1 MEALLLIDIQNDF
14 LPGGA
19 LPVPQGDQVV
29 PVALR
34 LLDRFPLCVA
44 SKDWHPPDH
53 VSFAASHPGHEVGE
67 VIQTPHGPQV
77 LWPVHCVQESWG
89 AEFAPGLA
97 EAAGRIDHVVY
108 KGTDSAIDSYSAFF
122 DNGHLRSTGLE
133 DYLRNRQVDTLYVLG
148 LATDYCVRWSAE
160 DALRLGFKV
169 WIVQDGC
176 RAVEP
181 DKQQVVFEELCRQ
194 GARLTTSKE
203 LVDFESPQSSQAGPS
218 R

>member
-1 MEALLLIDIQNDF
+1 MNALLLVDLQNDF
-14 LPGGA
+14 LPQGA
-19 LPVPQGDQVV
+19 LPVPQGDQAV

-53 VSFAASHPGHEVGE
+53 ISFAANHPGRQVGDVVE
-67 VIQTPHGPQV
+67 TPHGPQV

-97 EAAGRIDHVVY
+97 EAAGRLDLVVY
-108 KGTDSAIDSYSAFF
+108 KGTDPGIDSYSAFF

-133 DYLRNRQVDTLYVLG
+133 DYLRSHDVDTLYVLG
-148 LATDYCVRWSAE
+148 LATDYCVRWTVE
-160 DALRLGFKV
+160 DALRLGFTT

-176 RAVEP
+176 RAVDP
-181 DKQQVVFEELCRQ
+181 SKQQEVLESLQRQ
-194 GARLTTSKE
+194 GARLVTSE
-203 LVDFESPQSSQAGPS
+203 QLLP
-218 R
+218 